1 MNKKNKAKRYLAGLL
16 TVLMIFQ
23 QSGMNSILADS
34 DEVPVTFAAEEELA
48 GYDEVQ
54 EYEGQAQAEETV
66 EEPVTEEVME
76 EEPITARRIR
86 RTGRA
91 ITARRIRRTGGAIT
105 ARRIRRTGGAITA

>member
-66 EEPVTEEVME
+66 EEPVTV
-76 EEPITARRIR
+76 RRIR

-105 ARRIRRTGGAITA
+105 ARRIRRTGRAITA

>member
-34 DEVPVTFAAEEELA
+34 DEIPVTFAAEEELA

-54 EYEGQAQAEETV
+54 EYEGQAQVEETV

-76 EEPITARRIR
+76 EEPARRNR

-91 ITARRIRRTGGAIT
+91 ITARRNRRTGRAIT
-105 ARRIRRTGGAITA
+105 ARRTWRTGGSITA

>member
-48 GYDEVQ
+48 GYDEV
-54 EYEGQAQAEETV
+54 GVRGTGSGGRNSGRACHRRSDGGRAITV
-66 EEPVTEEVME
+66 
-76 EEPITARRIR
+76 RRIR

-91 ITARRIRRTGGAIT
+91 ITA
-105 ARRIRRTGGAITA
+105 